1 MPRSMRRVRP
11 LFLFTLLVAALPLC
25 AQTSEEISFQRTF
38 LLRNVSGTAA
48 NPGPVSHHP
57 HLFSRGDWT
66 MFGEGAVFL
75 SYATETGPP
84 VQRNEAF
91 STNWVA
97 GGAQRQL
104 GRRGLVL
111 FKARASLEPFTI
123 KQDGYPQLL
132 QSVSTERGG
141 PLADRMRAQDLLGE
155 AAVHLAYRTSTAS
168 FLHLYAAP
176 IGAPPVG
183 AVPYAQ
189 RASSEEFAEAPYAY
203 DVQESFHHATRVVT
217 AGFATPWFG
226 LEGGVFHDAP
236 TFGRH
241 TETGDGKIDS
251 RAARLTITPVRN
263 LSFQASRAE
272 LGDSKLKVNSAS
284 LSYGGEA
291 ASASG
296 IWTSRQSATGVELH
310 SLALEMTFR
319 ADRNTFMG
327 RVESV
332 DRPVRLAR
340 LQTQRTTHY
349 AAGYIFDVL
358 RGPYRAGIGANLDYH
373 TNTHDLPADYGHK
386 PQTIYLFVR
395 LRTDSASR

>member
-1 MPRSMRRVRP
+1 MRRVLS
-11 LFLFTLLVAALPLC
+11 LFLFTLLLTALPLF
-25 AQTSEEISFQRTF
+25 AQTAEEISFQRTF

-57 HLFSRGDWT
+57 HLFARGDWT
-66 MFGEGAVFL
+66 MFGEGALFL
-75 SYATETGPP
+75 TYASETGPP
-84 VQRNEAF
+84 VQQNEAF
-91 STNWVA
+91 SSNWLA

-111 FKARASLEPFTI
+111 FKGRASLEPFTI
-123 KQDGYPQLL
+123 KQEGYPQLL
-132 QSVSTERGG
+132 QYVSPERGG
-141 PLADRMRAQDLLGE
+141 PVVDRMRAHDLIGE
-155 AAVHLAYRTSTAS
+155 AAVHLAYRTSNAS

-217 AGFATPWFG
+217 AGFSMPWFG

-236 TFGRH
+236 TFGKH

-251 RAARLTITPVRN
+251 RAARLTITPSRN
-263 LSFQASRAE
+263 LSLQASRAE
-272 LGDSKLKVNSAS
+272 LGDAKLKVNSAS
-284 LSYGGEA
+284 ISYGSEA
-291 ASASG
+291 AAVSG
-296 IWTSRQSATGVELH
+296 IWTSRQRPSGIELR
-310 SLALEMTFR
+310 SLALEVTFR
-319 ADRNTFMG
+319 ANRSTFMG

-332 DRPVRLAR
+332 DRPIRLAL
-340 LQTQRTTHY
+340 LQSDKTTHY
-349 AAGYIFDVL
+349 AAGYLFDVF
-358 RGPYRAGIGANLDYH
+358 RGRYRTGIGANLDYH
-373 TNTHDLPADYGHK
+373 TNTHTLSADYGHK
-386 PQTIYLFVR
+386 PQTIYLYVR